1 MTEQL
6 EEDLAEILLLRQK
19 NVELEASFDL
29 RWKADMRAIKLW
41 QGATG
46 KTLVWPD
53 HADMVVWLLEQLD
66 AQKENPFDY
75 NDAMLEVTIDQAVAR
90 ERERCAQ
97 IAEHYSGTLR
107 NGGAINACRSI
118 AKAIRGRHDAPPR

>member
-1 MTEQL
+1 MILNRT
-6 EEDLAEILLLRQK
+6 DASDVAELQ
-19 NVELEASFDL
+19 ATFDL
-29 RWKADMRAIKLW
+29 RWQADQRAIKKW
-41 QGATG
+41 QAAHPGNE
-46 KTLVWPD
+46 LVWPD

-118 AKAIRGRHDAPPR
+118 AKAIRGTPRP